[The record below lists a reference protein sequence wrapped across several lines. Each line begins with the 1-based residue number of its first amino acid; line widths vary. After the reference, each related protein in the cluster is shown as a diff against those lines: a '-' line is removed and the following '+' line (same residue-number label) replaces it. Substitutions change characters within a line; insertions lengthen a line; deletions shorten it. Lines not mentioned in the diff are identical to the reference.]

1 MPRAMFLL
9 LSRCLHCL
17 GENPVQKNGT
27 TMATGYF
34 YNSSCAAMEL
44 CVKLT
49 SSTVSPLQRPFYYQD
64 YPLDVIELTN
74 GERSRQ
80 NAKFTNLDPYCNS
93 LVNCIQEV
101 Q

>member
-17 GENPVQKNGT
+17 GEKAVQKNWT

-34 YNSSCAAMEL
+34 YNSLCAEMEL

-49 SSTVSPLQRPFYYQD
+49 SLQQPS
-64 YPLDVIELTN
+64 LLN
-74 GERSRQ
+74 GFTTATTTLLPRLPSRRH
-80 NAKFTNLDPYCNS
+80 
-93 LVNCIQEV
+93 
-101 Q
+101 